1 MSKGDHRLTRETLV
15 KNIRAMR
22 QPTQLLRVA
31 DNGRP
36 KFKTFN
42 ISSDHKFLLW
52 DSTNKRPEQT
62 RIALNDIIQVVYG
75 QRTEKFNKARR
86 KDLDAFSFSII
97 CRVPL
102 VAPGGGPVSG
112 QGTDS
117 LDLVC
122 KDEKEFTVWAQT
134 MLAISENKIDEEMW
148 QQAELL
154 QDKGS
159 EPTHQKNNAS
169 VAMTSAGNEHQETSD
184 MYAFGWG
191 EWGQIANARE
201 VTTVSQP
208 KLVESLLGKGTI
220 AIACGWSH
228 TTILLETGTV
238 LQVGNRLGTGLS
250 EDYFTPMA
258 TEIME
263 RQNVVAISCG
273 SFHTLAMTEK
283 GEVLAWGCNVNGQ
296 LGLGHTKDQ
305 KKPTLLSTFRDQSIK
320 KIACGHYSS
329 LALADDGT
337 VFTWGCGEHGA
348 LGHNDT
354 KDYNEPTAI
363 QDLFGTDIIRVAA
376 GGQHMFAC
384 TARETYAWGWN
395 ACGQLGLGHEE
406 DQLRPHV
413 VDTLRGNQVKAIACG
428 AAHSIAVVHMPKIG
442 NNVVFSWGSN
452 CCGQLGQDKKTNIS
466 KPLAVPLFSG
476 GTASGIEVVDVAC
489 GDMHTCLKTGNGN
502 VYACGNNAFGQ
513 LGLGHTQD
521 VSEFKIIAAF
531 RDKEVRSVM
540 CGGEHTAV
548 LTARA
553 WVADHEAKECM
564 NCKSAFTFVNRKH
577 HCRNC
582 GGIFCSNCS
591 SKKIALLRLGI
602 TEPVRACEECFRK
615 LGGR

>member
-1 MSKGDHRLTRETLV
+1 
-15 KNIRAMR
+15 
-22 QPTQLLRVA
+22 VA

-296 LGLGHTKDQ
+296 LGLGHTKSNATTSFISELTEGFSALRSFPLCCHLQRSEEADFTVDLPRPVH
-305 KKPTLLSTFRDQSIK
+305 KKNRVWPLLL
-320 KIACGHYSS
+320 AC
-329 LALADDGT
+329 
-337 VFTWGCGEHGA
+337 
-348 LGHNDT
+348 
-354 KDYNEPTAI
+354 
-363 QDLFGTDIIRVAA
+363 
-376 GGQHMFAC
+376 
-384 TARETYAWGWN
+384 ARRRWHRLH
-395 ACGQLGLGHEE
+395 LGL
-406 DQLRPHV
+406 RR
-413 VDTLRGNQVKAIACG
+413 TWC
-428 AAHSIAVVHMPKIG
+428 
-442 NNVVFSWGSN
+442 
-452 CCGQLGQDKKTNIS
+452 T
-466 KPLAVPLFSG
+466 
-476 GTASGIEVVDVAC
+476 
-489 GDMHTCLKTGNGN
+489 
-502 VYACGNNAFGQ
+502 
-513 LGLGHTQD
+513 
-521 VSEFKIIAAF
+521 
-531 RDKEVRSVM
+531 RSQ
-540 CGGEHTAV
+540 
-548 LTARA
+548 RYQ
-553 WVADHEAKECM
+553 
-564 NCKSAFTFVNRKH
+564 
-577 HCRNC
+577 
-582 GGIFCSNCS
+582 
-591 SKKIALLRLGI
+591 RLQ
-602 TEPVRACEECFRK
+602 
-615 LGGR
+615 